1 MLVLL
6 DPARRPVIGHRGNRA
21 HAPENTLESFAQAIR
36 LGVDAL
42 ELDVHVSRDGV
53 PVVIH
58 DPTLERTT
66 DASGAVAD
74 RTAAELRRV
83 DAGARFTRD
92 DGRTFPYRG
101 TGIGVPTLEEVL
113 GATGNIPLVVEIKVV
128 EAAAPALA
136 VIQRTGNAGRVLVGS
151 FLDDALTPFAR
162 AGIPVGA
169 ASRALVRL
177 YLPALLGARPG
188 ALPYQAMCIPRFH
201 RGLPL
206 PIRQYARVM
215 RRLGHPVHIWTVN
228 SGALARRLWRKG
240 VSGIISDDPAVIMA
254 ERGRAA

>member
-6 DPARRPVIGHRGNRA
+6 DPARRPVVGHRGNRA

-42 ELDVHVSRDGV
+42 ECDVHLSRDGV

-66 DASGAVAD
+66 DATGAVRD
-74 RTAAELRRV
+74 RSAAELQRV
-83 DAGARFTRD
+83 DAGARFTTD

-101 TGIGVPTLEEVL
+101 TGIAVPTLEEVL
-113 GATGNIPLVVEIKVV
+113 VSTGRIPLIIEIKTV
-128 EAAAPALA
+128 EAAAALA
-136 VIQRTGNAGRVLVGS
+136 VIERTGCAGRVLIGS

-169 ASRALVRL
+169 SSRAIVRL
-177 YLPALLGARPG
+177 YVPALLGTRPP
-188 ALPYQAMCIPRFH
+188 ALPYQAMCIPRSH
-201 RGLPL
+201 RGIPL
-206 PIRQYARVM
+206 PVRQFARVM
-215 RRLGHPVHIWTVN
+215 RGAGGPVHVWTVN
-228 SGALARRLWRKG
+228 SAARARQLWRAG
-240 VSGIISDDPAVIMA
+240 VSGIISDDPAVILA
-254 ERGRAA
+254 ERGSAA